1 MTWNWKLLRAG
12 GFMLDGGAM
21 FGIVPKPLWTRLVTP
36 DEKNRI
42 PMQTNCL
49 LLTSGDRTV
58 LVETG
63 IGDKFDEKKRGIY
76 GMEQR
81 CILDALAEAGT
92 DPASIT
98 DVVVTHLHFDH
109 AGGLTRLDES
119 GAAISSFPN
128 ATIHTQKTEWDD
140 ALANKSTMHSTYLR
154 DHLDPVREQIRT
166 FEGAG
171 EIMDG
176 IRVEPLPG
184 HTWGQQGVLFEAA
197 QGGTVVFPGDLIPTV
212 HHASPTY
219 GMAYDVLPYE
229 SMVQKER
236 FLKRAAAE
244 KWTIVLDHEVG
255 NPVVRAC
262 EDTDKP
268 GRHFLE
274 EIG

>member
-1 MTWNWKLLRAG
+1 
-12 GFMLDGGAM
+12 MLDGGAM

-49 LLTSGDRTV
+49 LLTGGGRTV
-58 LVETG
+58 LIETG
-63 IGDKFDEKKRGIY
+63 IGNKFNEKMRGLY
-76 GMEQR
+76 AMEDR
-81 CILDALAEAGT
+81 CILDALAEAGVE
-92 DPASIT
+92 PGAIT

-109 AGGLTRLDES
+109 AGGLTHLGAS
-119 GAAISSFPN
+119 GEAESSFPN
-128 ATIHTQKTEWDD
+128 ATIHTQKTEWED

-154 DHLDPVREQIRT
+154 NHLDPVRGQIRT
-166 FEGAG
+166 LEGAT
-171 EIMDG
+171 EALPG

-184 HTWGQQGVLFEAA
+184 HTWGQQGVFFDDERG
-197 QGGTVVFPGDLIPTV
+197 QTMVFPGDLIPTV

-229 SMVQKER
+229 SMLQKER
-236 FLKRAAAE
+236 FLGRAAAE
-244 KWTIVLDHEVG
+244 QWTIVLDHEAG

-262 EDTDKP
+262 VNPEKP

-274 EIG
+274 PIG